1 MQGLALSPTFLNM
14 APALNRAALHGRPPK
29 RKPVRERLAST
40 AGTRRS
46 AAEDH
51 PPGSSTH
58 STSTKACATAA
69 RIVRSIL
76 CQLRQA
82 SISGEASQCWGRS
95 SRGGAP

>member
-1 MQGLALSPTFLNM
+1 MQL
-14 APALNRAALHGRPPK
+14 
-29 RKPVRERLAST
+29 

-46 AAEDH
+46 AAEEH

-82 SISGEASQCWGRS
+82 SISGEASQVLGKEFARRPS
-95 SRGGAP
+95 TLRRGNLFKS

>member
-1 MQGLALSPTFLNM
+1 MQL
-14 APALNRAALHGRPPK
+14 
-29 RKPVRERLAST
+29 

-46 AAEDH
+46 AAEKH

-82 SISGEASQCWGRS
+82 SISGEASQVLGKEFARRPSTRKPFQKLKSPVGR
-95 SRGGAP
+95 G